1 MCDIRGQDIMASVD
15 YYATGKI
22 LTITR
27 LALRSL
33 KFVNIPIA
41 GYLIRKKLLKRVKS
55 FEPRLIDMTE
65 ASESIRKSEKCAVG
79 ERVCRELHRN
89 SELTESVFLNELA
102 EGMVKSGKARYV
114 TEKEAINTLKK
125 YHGKPVIVSRVSGR
139 YMEICRSLPEVCV
152 YWRMEKCGIACLD
165 R

>member
-1 MCDIRGQDIMASVD
+1 MANVD
-15 YYATGKI
+15 DYATGKI

-27 LALRSL
+27 LALHSL

-41 GYLIRKKLLKRVKS
+41 GYLIRKKLLKKVKS
-55 FEPRLIDMTE
+55 FEPRLIDMAE
-65 ASESIRKSEKCAVG
+65 ASELIRRSEKCAVG
-79 ERVCRELHRN
+79 GRVCGELHRN
-89 SELTESVFLNELA
+89 SELAESVFLNELA

-125 YHGKPVIVSRVSGR
+125 YHGKPLIVSRISGG

-152 YWRMEKCGIACLD
+152 YWRMEKCGITCLD

>member
-1 MCDIRGQDIMASVD
+1 MANVD
-15 YYATGKI
+15 DYTTEKI
-22 LTITR
+22 LTITK

-33 KFVNIPIA
+33 KFINIPIA

-55 FEPRLIDMTE
+55 FEPRLVDIVE
-65 ASESIRKSEKCAVG
+65 VSELIRRSKKCAVG
-79 ERVCRELHRN
+79 ARVCRKLHRN
-89 SELTESVFLNELA
+89 SELTESVFLNGLA

-125 YHGKPVIVSRVSGR
+125 YPGKPLIISRVSGR
-139 YMEICRSLPEVCV
+139 YAEICRSLPEVCV

-165 R
+165 Q